1 MWAVGILR
9 HSEFTPLPDSPTFRE
24 AWQARE
30 WATEF
35 LKNNPG
41 TLASDVD
48 CVTWR
53 LRKEQHGVVLWT

>member
-1 MWAVGILR
+1 MWTVGILR

-30 WATEF
+30 WAIEL

-53 LRKEQHGVVLWT
+53 LRKEQHGVVFWT